1 MAGQIHIDATELG
14 KMSGDTNR
22 QMENVRDLTT
32 AIDRAVGGTDWRSKA
47 FSNFQEGWAQDNQ
60 ILKQLQ
66 GNLQEWSQ
74 FCKSQVD
81 PANRV
86 NQPFRR

>member
-1 MAGQIHIDATELG
+1 MAGQIHIDATELA
-14 KMSGDTNR
+14 KMSSDTNR
-22 QMENVRDLTT
+22 QMENVRDLTN

-60 ILKQLQ
+60 VLKQLQ
-66 GNLQEWSQ
+66 GHLQEWSQ
-74 FCKSQVD
+74 FCKSQVE

-86 NQPFRR
+86 NQAFRR